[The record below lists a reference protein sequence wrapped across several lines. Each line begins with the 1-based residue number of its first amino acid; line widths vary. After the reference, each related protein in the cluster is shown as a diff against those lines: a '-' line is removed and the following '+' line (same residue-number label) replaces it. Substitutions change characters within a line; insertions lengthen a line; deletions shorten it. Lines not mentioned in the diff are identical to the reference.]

1 LIKSRESLF
10 LALSIGP
17 AFLVA
22 SESSLPDFANMLD
35 EIARPRLLIIIDLS
49 AIAKR
54 SESKT
59 LTHHL

>member
-1 LIKSRESLF
+1 M
-10 LALSIGP
+10 ALSIGP
-17 AFLVA
+17 AFLLA

-35 EIARPRLLIIIDLS
+35 EIARPRLLIIIALS

>member
-1 LIKSRESLF
+1 MKSRESLF
-10 LALSIGP
+10 LALSIRP

-22 SESSLPDFANMLD
+22 GESSLPDFANMLD
-35 EIARPRLLIIIDLS
+35 EIARPRLLIALS
-49 AIAKR
+49 ASAKR